1 MFSATIAFVYYNV
14 KYMDDLAAARIQDFE
29 TKSGMKVSEF
39 KTKNPIPEEIRP
51 EYVIPNIDIRSKN
64 KKENIDQSWISKNKK
79 IKDELSI

>member
-1 MFSATIAFVYYNV
+1 
-14 KYMDDLAAARIQDFE
+14 
-29 TKSGMKVSEF
+29 MKVSEF

-51 EYVIPNIDIRSKN
+51 EYVIPNINIRLKN